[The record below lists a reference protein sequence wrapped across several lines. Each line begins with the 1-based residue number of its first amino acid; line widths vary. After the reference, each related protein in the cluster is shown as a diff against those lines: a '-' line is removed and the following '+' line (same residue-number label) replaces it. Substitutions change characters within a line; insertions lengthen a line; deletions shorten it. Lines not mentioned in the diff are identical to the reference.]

1 MASMLKPVARKR
13 SWSSRGKKTC
23 MLSFGSGSTDGEIL
37 SAAKDDSQ
45 DSAHVLSRGVLS
57 PNVWGKTRFLR
68 REDSRPGLML
78 RCIGVRRLLLYKN
91 GVYEKVGG
99 ARGEGGWR
107 ADMRFHKIIRILEH
121 PRRADLSA

>member
-23 MLSFGSGSTDGEIL
+23 MLSFGSGETDGEIL
-37 SAAKDDSQ
+37 RCAQDDRQ

-78 RCIGVRRLLLYKN
+78 RCIGVKRLLLCRN
-91 GVYEKVGG
+91 
-99 ARGEGGWR
+99 EGGELDGGY
-107 ADMRFHKIIRILEH
+107 AYQYC
-121 PRRADLSA
+121 